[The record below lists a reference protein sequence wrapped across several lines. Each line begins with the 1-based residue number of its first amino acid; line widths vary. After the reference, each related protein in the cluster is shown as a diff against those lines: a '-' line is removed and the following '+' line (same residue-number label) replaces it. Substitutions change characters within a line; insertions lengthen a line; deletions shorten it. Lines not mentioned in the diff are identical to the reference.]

1 MSDHLETAAL
11 QQIDRQHHLHPF
23 TDNGELSR
31 RGTRIISR
39 ADGIYLWDNDGHR
52 LLDGFSGLWCVNIGY
67 GRKAL
72 AEAAYKQ
79 MVELPY
85 YNSFFQCTTPPAI
98 QLADELAKIAPP
110 HINRVF
116 FTGSGSESNDTI
128 VRMVRRYWAL
138 LDQPQKTVIIGRKN
152 GYHGSTVAGASL
164 GGMAGMHA
172 QGGLPIPDIVHIDQ
186 PYWFGEGRFG
196 EGGDSDP
203 DEFGLRIARQLE
215 AKILELGVDRVAAFI
230 GEPIQGAGG
239 VIIPPTSYWP
249 EIQRICD
256 QYGILLIADEV
267 ICGFGRTG
275 EWFGSTTFGIR
286 PDLMPIAKGLTSGYI
301 PMGGVLVGDRVAE
314 VLIERC
320 GEFTHGFT
328 YSGHPVA
335 AAVALANLK
344 IIRDEGLVER
354 VRDDTG
360 PYLQQRLR
368 ELVGHPLI
376 GEARGVG
383 FIGALELVPEPGTSR
398 RFEPKGLVGA
408 TCRDIAVANGL
419 VLRATGDTLLFAPP
433 LITTRAQI
441 DELIGLVR
449 QCLDQALAALP
460 GLALER

>member
-1 MSDHLETAAL
+1 MNTSTEHLETAAL
-11 QQIDRQHHLHPF
+11 QQIDRLHHLHPF

-52 LLDGFSGLWCVNIGY
+52 LLDGFSGLWCVNVGY

-72 AEAAYKQ
+72 AEAAYRQ

-98 QLADELAKIAPP
+98 LLADELAKIAPP

-116 FTGSGSESNDTI
+116 FTGSGSEANDSV
-128 VRMVRRYWAL
+128 VRMVRQYWAL
-138 LDQPQKTVIIGRKN
+138 LDQPQKRVIIGRRN

-186 PYWFGEGRFG
+186 PYWFGEG
-196 EGGDSDP
+196 GDSDP

-215 AKILELGVDRVAAFI
+215 EKILELGVERVAAFI

-239 VIIPPTSYWP
+239 VIIPPASYWP

-256 QYGILLIADEV
+256 RYGILLVADEV

-301 PMGGVLVGDRVAE
+301 PMGGVLVSDRVAE

-335 AAVALANLK
+335 AAVALANLQ
-344 IIRDEGLVER
+344 IIRDEQLVER

-360 PYLQQRLR
+360 PYLQQQLR
-368 ELVGHPLI
+368 ALCDHPLV
-376 GEARGVG
+376 GEARGIG
-383 FIGALELVPEPGTSR
+383 FIGALELVPEPGAQR
-398 RFEPKGLVGA
+398 RFAPKGVVGA
-408 TCRDIAVANGL
+408 ACRDIAFDLGL

-433 LITTRAQI
+433 LITTRSQI
-441 DELIGLVR
+441 DELTALVR
-449 QCLDQALAALP
+449 RCLDRTLAALP
-460 GLALER
+460 DLGVAR